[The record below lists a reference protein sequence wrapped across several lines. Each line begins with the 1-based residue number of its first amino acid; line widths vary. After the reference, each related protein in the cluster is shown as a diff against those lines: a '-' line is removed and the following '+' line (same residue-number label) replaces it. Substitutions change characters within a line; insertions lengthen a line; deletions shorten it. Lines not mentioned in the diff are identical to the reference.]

1 MLFIKQN
8 SVVLGFSILY
18 LCLSGYLIWIDQVY
32 LTLAPIGLIALYF
45 AIYFT
50 EQSFLALA
58 FLTPLSVNI
67 EEYTESFGLF
77 LPTEPLLFGLM
88 IFFLLQQLNKKILPL
103 HVLRHPII
111 LAVSF
116 YLFWIFIT
124 SITSTNPITSF
135 KFLLAKLWFIVPLL
149 FFGPIVFRKR
159 ENVKL
164 FIWLFVVAMVL
175 AICYTLVVHAG
186 YGFGEKEGHWVM
198 WPFFKDHTIYGSTVA
213 FITPLVFGL
222 YLSKKHSALTQMVLI
237 TLIGIVLVGLYF
249 SYTRAA
255 WVSIFA
261 ALAVLVA
268 IKLRIKFSILA
279 SLAVVAGLVLYF
291 SWDGIQMELSRNKY
305 EHTTEEFTEK
315 LQSATNVTTDASN
328 LERLNRWSCAI
339 QMFKD
344 RPVFGFGPGTY
355 AFEYARFQDPENL
368 TIIST
373 NFGDM
378 GNAHSEYLGP
388 LSEMGFMGL
397 VAFLLI
403 LIAIFYKAIRLYQ
416 RWPPEDK
423 EMRVL
428 FLAMILSLVTYFVH
442 GILNNYLDTDK
453 AAVPIWTICAI
464 FIAQE
469 ALLAN
474 GLPKVSDS
482 NK

>member
-1 MLFIKQN
+1 
-8 SVVLGFSILY
+8 
-18 LCLSGYLIWIDQVY
+18 
-32 LTLAPIGLIALYF
+32 
-45 AIYFT
+45 
-50 EQSFLALA
+50 
-58 FLTPLSVNI
+58 
-67 EEYTESFGLF
+67 
-77 LPTEPLLFGLM
+77 
-88 IFFLLQQLNKKILPL
+88 
-103 HVLRHPII
+103 
-111 LAVSF
+111 
-116 YLFWIFIT
+116 
-124 SITSTNPITSF
+124 
-135 KFLLAKLWFIVPLL
+135 
-149 FFGPIVFRKR
+149 
-159 ENVKL
+159 
-164 FIWLFVVAMVL
+164 
-175 AICYTLVVHAG
+175 
-186 YGFGEKEGHWVM
+186 
-198 WPFFKDHTIYGSTVA
+198 
-213 FITPLVFGL
+213 
-222 YLSKKHSALTQMVLI
+222 MVLI
-237 TLIGIVLVGLYF
+237 TLIAIVLVGLYF

-261 ALAVLVA
+261 ALAVLAA
-268 IKLRIKFSILA
+268 IKLKIRFSILA

-291 SWDGIQMELSRNKY
+291 SWDSIQMELSRNKY

-397 VAFLLI
+397 VAVLLI

-453 AAVPIWTICAI
+453 AAVPIWGICAI

-469 ALLAN
+469 ALLVN
-474 GLPKVSDS
+474 GLPKASDS